1 MKILVFAHQLVMG
14 GTVVNAVDLAA
25 ALRDLH
31 GHDVTLFASP
41 GPLLSLVRERGL
53 RYIPAPDAR
62 FHPTPALVRALR
74 EAVRSERPDL
84 LHAWDWWQC
93 IDAYYAVHLPMSV
106 PMIVSDMTMEVT
118 RLLPK
123 GLPTTFGT
131 PELVD
136 QARAMGRRRVELLL
150 PPVDVHQNEPGAV
163 DPQPFRERFDIARSD
178 TLVVTVSRLAEYLKG
193 ESLLRTVDAV
203 RTVGRHLPLKYVI
216 VGDGTLRGRLE
227 RLAVEVN
234 GELGR
239 RAVVLAGAL
248 LDPRPAY
255 AAADIV
261 VGMGGSA
268 LRGMAFGKPTVIAG
282 EQGFSAPFTP
292 ETAERFHY
300 TGMYGRGDGDLGSA
314 RLAADIGELAGQPD
328 RLPGL
333 GEFSLRFV
341 RQHFSVEA
349 VSAHLA
355 EYSQRAVSDAP
366 SLRESLTDGLRT
378 AAIYFRERRFLIPS
392 RDASRKGTWPAES
405 GSSARVPRPQPE
417 PGQRAVKKPWQPL
430 H

>member
-1 MKILVFAHQLVMG
+1 MKILVYAHQLVMG

-31 GHDVTLFASP
+31 GHDVVLFASP
-41 GPLLSLVRERGL
+41 GPLVSLIREKGL

-74 EAVRSERPDL
+74 EAVRIERPDL

-93 IDAYYAVHLPMSV
+93 IDAYYSVHLPMRV

-136 QARAMGRRRVELLL
+136 RARAMGRRRVELLL
-150 PPVDVHQNEPGAV
+150 PAVDVHQNEPGAA
-163 DPQPFRERFDIARSD
+163 DPHPFRERCGIEVSHT
-178 TLVVTVSRLAEYLKG
+178 TLVTVSRLAEYLKS
-193 ESLLRTVDAV
+193 ESLLRTVDAI
-203 RTVGRHLPLKYVI
+203 RTVGRDLPLKYVI

-227 RLAVEVN
+227 RLAAEVN
-234 GELGR
+234 AELGR
-239 RAVVLAGAL
+239 PAVVLTGAL

-261 VGMGGSA
+261 VGMGSSA
-268 LRGMAFGKPTVIAG
+268 LRGMAFGKPAVIVG

-292 ETAERFHY
+292 ETAERFYH
-300 TGMYGRGDGDLGSA
+300 TGMYGRGDGNPGSA
-314 RLAADIGELAGQPD
+314 RLADDIRGLAAHPN
-328 RLPGL
+328 RLPAL
-333 GEFSLRFV
+333 GDFSRQFV

-349 VSAHLA
+349 VSAGLA
-355 EYSQRAVSDAP
+355 ELCQRAVDDIP
-366 SLRESLTDGLRT
+366 SVRAAVSDGLRT
-378 AAIYFRERRFLIPS
+378 AAIYLRERRFLVPS
-392 RDASRKGTWPAES
+392 RDPSPKAE
-405 GSSARVPRPQPE
+405 
-417 PGQRAVKKPWQPL
+417 
-430 H
+430 